1 MKQGIEMRA
10 IVVNEYG
17 GPEVLKLDDVLLP
30 EPGPGLV
37 LIRVKAAGV
46 NPADTY
52 IRGGKYAVKPKL
64 PYTPGT
70 DGAGIVEAIGSDVK
84 TVGLGDRVYLTGSL
98 IGTYAECTLAL
109 ESQVHPLPRALSFSQ
124 GAGVYVPYTT
134 AFHALD
140 RLARGRAGET
150 VLVHGAS
157 GGVGIAA
164 VQIARARKMTVIGT
178 AGTPAGRALVEREG
192 AHHVLDHGADGYQ
205 EELLRLT
212 GGRGFDVIMEMLADR
227 NLGAD
232 LRLLA
237 RYGRVVV
244 IGCRGEALI
253 NPRDLMAR
261 EAVILAMTLWNISKS
276 DSESAHA
283 AIATGL
289 ENGSLRP
296 IIGTEL
302 PLAEAAAAH
311 RRIMEPGAHGKI
323 VLVP

>member
-1 MKQGIEMRA
+1 MRA
-10 IVVNEYG
+10 IVVNEFG
-17 GPEVLKLDDVLLP
+17 GPEVLKIEDVVLP
-30 EPGPGLV
+30 DPGPGLV
-37 LIRVKAAGV
+37 RIRLKAAGV

-52 IRGGKYAVKPKL
+52 IRGGNYALKPKL

-70 DGAGIVEAIGSDVK
+70 DGAGIVEAVGSGV
-84 TVGLGDRVYLTGSL
+84 TAVRPGDRVYLTGSL
-98 IGTYAECTLAL
+98 IGTYAEYTLAQ
-109 ESQVHPLPRALSFSQ
+109 ESQVRPLPESLSFSQ

-164 VQIARARKMTVIGT
+164 VQVSRSRKMTVIGT

-192 AHHVLDHGADGYQ
+192 AHHVLDHGAEGYQ
-205 EELLRLT
+205 DELLRLT
-212 GGRGFDVIMEMLADR
+212 GGRGFDVIIEMLANR

-244 IGCRGEALI
+244 IGSRGEAVI

-261 EAVILAMTLWNISKS
+261 EAVILAMTLWNISTP
-276 DSESAHA
+276 DAESAGA
-283 AIATGL
+283 GVAEGL
-289 ENGSLRP
+289 GNGSLRP
-296 IIGTEL
+296 IVGTEM

-311 RRIMEPGAHGKI
+311 RRVMEPGAHGKI
-323 VLVP
+323 VLIP